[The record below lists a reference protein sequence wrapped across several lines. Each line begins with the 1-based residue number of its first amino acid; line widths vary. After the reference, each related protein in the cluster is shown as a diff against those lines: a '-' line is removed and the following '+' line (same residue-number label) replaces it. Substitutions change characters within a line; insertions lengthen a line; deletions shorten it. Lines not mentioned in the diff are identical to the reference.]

1 MRCLGL
7 AITMSAITTL
17 SLIGQQ
23 TRVSIDPPAG
33 ARVVL
38 SARGE
43 GVQVY
48 SCSTAQGGYKWV
60 LTAPDAR
67 LLDDAGRQ
75 IGTHFA
81 GPTWKLTDGS
91 HVVGELMASR
101 PSPDTDSVA
110 WLLLQAK
117 PGSASGKLADVG
129 FVRRTDT
136 HGGVAA
142 KAGCQGAAD
151 AGKTARVPYTATYTF
166 YAALK

>member
-1 MRCLGL
+1 
-7 AITMSAITTL
+7 MSAVATL
-17 SLIGQQ
+17 SLVGQQ

-38 SARGE
+38 SALGD

-48 SCSTAQGGYKWV
+48 SCSNAQGGYKWL

-67 LLDDAGRQ
+67 LLDAAGRQ

-91 HVVGELMASR
+91 QVVGELMATR
-101 PSPDTDSVA
+101 PSPSADSVA
-110 WLLLQAK
+110 WLLLRAK

-129 FVRRTDT
+129 FVRRTNT
-136 HGGVAA
+136 HGGVPA
-142 KAGCQGAAD
+142 KAGCRGAAD

-166 YAALK
+166 YAAPK